1 VVCLLAEPRH
11 ETNIPSPAVN
21 FSGSA
26 CNYGERGDNLRQVQ
40 SDSDTIGRLYGQH
53 AGELYHYLV
62 RRCPDAATAGDLLQE
77 TFLQV
82 VRQSDQLEKVAM
94 PRAWLFAIARNMLAR
109 HYRRQRDPQP
119 VAWLWYEVDED
130 KDERLAV
137 MREAMSSLS
146 AELRDTLQLRLEQEL
161 SYEEIAHVLDVPVGT
176 VRSRLHNAV
185 RQLRDLM
192 NQQEETKQ

>member
-1 VVCLLAEPRH
+1 M
-11 ETNIPSPAVN
+11 N

-26 CNYGERGDNLRQVQ
+26 CNYTERGDNLRQVQ
-40 SDSDTIGRLYGQH
+40 SDTDTIGRLYGRH
-53 AGELYHYLV
+53 ARELYHYLA
-62 RRCPDAATAGDLLQE
+62 RRCLDAATAGDLLQE

-82 VRQSDQLEKVAM
+82 VRQPDQLAKVAM
-94 PRAWLFAIARNMLAR
+94 PRAWLFAIARNILAR

-119 VAWLWYEVDED
+119 VAQLWYEPAEQ
-130 KDERLAV
+130 KDDRLIA
-137 MREAMSSLS
+137 MREAIRSLS
-146 AELRDTLQLRLEQEL
+146 TELRDTLELRLEQEL

-192 NQQEETKQ
+192 NQPEETKP

>member
-1 VVCLLAEPRH
+1 MRKMA
-11 ETNIPSPAVN
+11 ISASAVN

-26 CNYGERGDNLRQVQ
+26 CNYSERGDNRTQVQ
-40 SDSDTIGRLYGQH
+40 SDTDTIGRLYGQH
-53 AGELYHYLV
+53 ASELYHYLAK
-62 RRCPDAATAGDLLQE
+62 RSPDAATAGDLLQE

-82 VRQSDQLEKVAM
+82 VRQSDQLAKVAM

-119 VAWLWYEVDED
+119 VAQLWYEPAER
-130 KDERLAV
+130 KDDRLAV
-137 MREAMSSLS
+137 MRDAIRSLS
-146 AELRDTLQLRLEQEL
+146 TELRDTLELRLEQEL

-185 RQLRDLM
+185 RQLRELM
-192 NQQEETKQ
+192 NQQEETEP

>member
-1 VVCLLAEPRH
+1 M
-11 ETNIPSPAVN
+11 N

-26 CNYGERGDNLRQVQ
+26 CNYSERGDNLREVQ
-40 SDSDTIGRLYGQH
+40 SDTDTIGRLYGQH
-53 AGELYHYLV
+53 AGELYHYLA

-82 VRQSDQLEKVAM
+82 VRQSDQLAKVAI

-109 HYRRQRDPQP
+109 HYRRQRDPEP
-119 VAWLWYEVDED
+119 VAQLWYEPAEK
-130 KDERLAV
+130 KDDRLAV
-137 MREAMSSLS
+137 MREAIGSLS
-146 AELRDTLQLRLEQEL
+146 TELRDTLELRLEQEL

-192 NQQEETKQ
+192 NQQEETNP